1 MGFWPQIVFEVIF
14 VTDTEIKIIFS
25 QRLRMRLEELGM
37 TQKDL
42 CEKTGI
48 DKSLMSRYFNG
59 VYTPR
64 LEMLIVLSNALQCTP
79 NDLMEGLYYY

>member
-1 MGFWPQIVFEVIF
+1 M
-14 VTDTEIKIIFS
+14 TDTEIKIIFS
-25 QRLRMRLEELGM
+25 QRLRERLSELGM

-59 VYTPR
+59 IYTPR
-64 LEMLIVLSNALQCTP
+64 LDMLITLSNALQCTP
-79 NDLMEGLYYY
+79 NDLMQGLYLY